1 MYSVYTKLCVSLG
14 PSAQGWRPKVLNFK
28 DTHLKNIYIRIK
40 ITTIYLAKK
49 HSKMEQY
56 HSQYT

>member
-28 DTHLKNIYIRIK
+28 DTHFLKIYQNK
-40 ITTIYLAKK
+40 DNNNLF
-49 HSKMEQY
+49 S
-56 HSQYT
+56 